1 MKFRNILT
9 LCLAGVSMG
18 AFAQTHIEGEEYF
31 KADQFENAKDLLT
44 RSLNNAGTD
53 KSVSDYYLGM
63 IAINENNTAE
73 ASKYFD
79 AGVAANAENPYNY
92 VGQGLVK
99 LMAGDQKSAEAL
111 FKEAEKLTK
120 KDASLEIAI
129 ARAYDRVDPALY
141 EKQIAKT
148 VEKARKYDMES
159 PEIYIFEGDQA
170 REIKDWGKA
179 AGMYEMAK
187 GYDPNAT
194 AAYVKYANLYTMVNP
209 DYAIKM
215 LNELLS
221 VNPQSALGQRE
232 LANAYYNKKD
242 YAKAAQQYGAYVQNP
257 SHFKSDENRYA
268 FLLFYGQDFKE
279 GYDYATKLLQEDPK
293 NFTAQR
299 YQFMNACQLP
309 EMKDQLLPMAEAL
322 YANHMKDQKNNKFA
336 PIDFTL
342 IASELS
348 GAKRTD
354 EAIKVLEE
362 GIKENPDFAD
372 FNKSLAFAY
381 LDQNNLTKTADEY
394 AVYLSKIEPGF
405 NDYKQQGIFDFY
417 AAVENK
423 ADAALVKK
431 YLDAAKACADKAAEL
446 NSDSY
451 WPSKM
456 YGDIAKQTAATEE
469 AATTAAVSDYEKA
482 VGMLEASANPMA
494 YKSDAKTMY
503 MYLGNYYASQKNAAK
518 EKQYFQKALEYDPNN
533 ETLRKYVESL

>member
-1 MKFRNILT
+1 MKLRNILT
-9 LCLAGVSMG
+9 LCMAGVSLG
-18 AFAQTHIEGEEYF
+18 VFAQTHVEGEEYY
-31 KADQFENAKDLLT
+31 KADQFDNAKDLLV
-44 RSLNNAGTD
+44 RSLKNSGTD

-63 IAINENNTAE
+63 IAINENNTAD
-73 ASKYFD
+73 AAKYFND
-79 AGVAANAENPYNY
+79 GVSANAENPYNY
-92 VGQGLVK
+92 VGQGLIK
-99 LMAGDQKSAEAL
+99 LLAGDQKGAEEL
-111 FKEAEKLTK
+111 FKQADKLTK
-120 KDASLEIAI
+120 KDASLDIAI
-129 ARAYDRVDPALY
+129 ARAYDRADPVRH
-141 EKQIAKT
+141 EKQIAKK
-148 VEKARKYDMES
+148 VETARRHNMQS

-170 REIKDWGKA
+170 RDAKDWGKA

-187 GYDPNAT
+187 SYDANAT

-242 YAKAAQQYGAYVQNP
+242 YTKAAAQYGTYVQNP

-268 FLLFYGQDFKE
+268 FLLFYGQNYKE
-279 GYDYATKLLQEDPK
+279 GYDYASKLLNENPK
-293 NFTAQR
+293 DFTAQR

-309 EMKDQLLPMAEAL
+309 EMKGELLPMAEAL
-322 YANHMKDQKNNKFA
+322 YTAHMTDTKANKFA

-342 IASELS
+342 ISSELS
-348 GAKRTD
+348 EAKRTE
-354 EAIKVLEE
+354 EAITVLQE

-423 ADAALVKK
+423 ENPALVQK
-431 YLDAAKACADKAAEL
+431 YIAAAKKSADKAKEA
-446 NSDSY
+446 NPGSY

-456 YGDIAKQTAATEE
+456 YGDIAKQTAPNET
-469 AATTAAVSDYEKA
+469 AATSAALADYETA
-482 VGMLEASANPMA
+482 IGLLEQAANPMA

-503 MYLGNYYASQKNAAK
+503 MYLGNYYASRKNAEK
-518 EKQYFQKALEYDPNN
+518 EKEYFQQALKYDPSN
-533 ETLRKYVESL
+533 ESLRKYVESL

>member
-18 AFAQTHIEGEEYF
+18 AFAQTHVQGEEYF

-53 KSVSDYYLGM
+53 KSVRDYYLGM

-79 AGVAANAENPYNY
+79 AGVAANAQNPYNY

-99 LMAGDQKSAEAL
+99 LMAGDQKGAEEL
-111 FKEAEKLTK
+111 FKQAEKLTK
-120 KDASLEIAI
+120 KDASLDIAI
-129 ARAYDRVDPALY
+129 ARAYDRVDPTRY
-141 EKQIAKT
+141 EKQINKK
-148 VEKARKYDMES
+148 VDNARKHNMQS

-242 YAKAAQQYGAYVQNP
+242 YAKAATQYGAYVQNP

-268 FLLFYGQDFKE
+268 FLLFYGQDYKK

-322 YANHMKDQKNNKFA
+322 YAAHMKDAKNNKFA

-342 IASELS
+342 ISSELS

-354 EAIKVLEE
+354 EAISVLQE
-362 GIKENPDFAD
+362 GIKENPEFAD

-394 AVYLSKIEPGF
+394 SVYLSKIEPGF

-431 YLDAAKACADKAAEL
+431 YLDAAKACADKASEL
-446 NSDSY
+446 NPDSY

-456 YGDIAKQTAATEE
+456 YGDIAKQTAASED
-469 AATTAAVSDYEKA
+469 AATSAAVADYEKA
-482 VGMLEASANPMA
+482 IGLLEASANPMA

-503 MYLGNYYASQKNAAK
+503 MYLGNYYAGQKNTAK
-518 EKQYFQKALEYDPNN
+518 EKEYFQKALQYDPNN